1 MEVEQLLQFIREKT
15 SGRKWDAET
24 CLRVGAEL
32 AVKINGVSNLT
43 GSEKKKLIVD
53 LILQVL
59 KEGEEKEKVDSK
71 DVSAVTERYD
81 RLEKTVKEVLPTS
94 LELIVSASRGKLD
107 LKKVKPSVWMRYC
120 SCFVK
125 GVVTLL
131 VSQKVISEEVGKKVT
146 DVTEQ
151 AEEKAGAALDAY
163 VGSEKVENPM
173 LQLRDVSSVSEPVAV
188 SVAVS
193 AVPASSVSEPVSV
206 VVVTESSSQE
216 SKA

>member
-15 SGRKWDAET
+15 AGRKWDAET

-32 AVKINGVSNLT
+32 AVKVNAVSNLT
-43 GSEKKKLIVD
+43 GSEKKKLVVD

-59 KEGEEKEKVDSK
+59 KEAEDKEKAGKS
-71 DVSAVTERYD
+71 DVTAITERYD

-125 GVVTLL
+125 SVVTVL

-146 DVTEQ
+146 DVTETV
-151 AEEKAGAALDAY
+151 EEKAGSAADAF
-163 VGSEKVENPM
+163 VASKEGEETKTEEVVNPIV
-173 LQLRDVSSVSEPVAV
+173 LQLREVA
-188 SVAVS
+188 AS
-193 AVPASSVSEPVSV
+193 A
-206 VVVTESSSQE
+206 TESSTQE
-216 SKA
+216 SKE

>member
-15 SGRKWDAET
+15 SGKKWDAET

-32 AVKINGVSNLT
+32 AVKVNSVSNLT

-59 KEGEEKEKVDSK
+59 KEAEEKEKTGKSVVD
-71 DVSAVTERYD
+71 AITERYD
-81 RLEKTVKEVLPTS
+81 RLEKTVKDVLPTS

-107 LKKVKPSVWMRYC
+107 LKKVKPSVWVRYF

-125 GVVTLL
+125 SVVTVL
-131 VSQKVISEEVGKKVT
+131 VSQKVISEDAGKKVT

-163 VGSEKVENPM
+163 ADSKEGEKTETIENPM
-173 LQLRDVSSVSEPVAV
+173 LQLRDVAVAV
-188 SVAVS
+188 ADAS
-193 AVPASSVSEPVSV
+193 ATS
-206 VVVTESSSQE
+206 ESSTQE

>member
-15 SGRKWDAET
+15 AGKKWDAET

-32 AVKINGVSNLT
+32 AVKINGVSNLN
-43 GSEKKKLIVD
+43 GSEKKKLVVD

-59 KEGEEKEKVDSK
+59 KEAEDKEKAGKS
-71 DVSAVTERYD
+71 DVSAITERYD
-81 RLEKTVKEVLPTS
+81 RLEKTVKEILPTS

-125 GVVTLL
+125 SVVTVL
-131 VSQKVISEEVGKKVT
+131 VSQKVISEEMGKKVT
-146 DVTEQ
+146 DVSDQ

-163 VGSEKVENPM
+163 VASKEDEEKKPETVENPM
-173 LQLRDVSSVSEPVAV
+173 LQIRDVAASVTS
-188 SVAVS
+188 
-193 AVPASSVSEPVSV
+193 
-206 VVVTESSSQE
+206 ESSSQE

>member
-15 SGRKWDAET
+15 AGRKWDAEI

-32 AVKINGVSNLT
+32 AVKVNAVSNLT
-43 GSEKKKLIVD
+43 GSEKKKLVVD

-59 KEGEEKEKVDSK
+59 KEAEDKEKAGKS
-71 DVSAVTERYD
+71 DVTAITERYD

-125 GVVTLL
+125 SVVTVL

-146 DVTEQ
+146 DVTETV
-151 AEEKAGAALDAY
+151 EEKAGSAADAF
-163 VGSEKVENPM
+163 VASKEGEETKTEEVVNPIV
-173 LQLRDVSSVSEPVAV
+173 LQLREVA
-188 SVAVS
+188 AS
-193 AVPASSVSEPVSV
+193 A
-206 VVVTESSSQE
+206 TESSTQE
-216 SKA
+216 SKE

>member
-15 SGRKWDAET
+15 TGRNWDAET
-24 CLRVGAEL
+24 CLRVGAEI
-32 AVKINGVSNLT
+32 AVKVNAVSNLN
-43 GSEKKKLIVD
+43 GSEKKKLVVD

-59 KEGEEKEKVDSK
+59 KEAEEKEKAGAK
-71 DVSAVTERYD
+71 DVAAITERFD

-125 GVVTLL
+125 SVVTIL
-131 VSQKVISEEVGKKVT
+131 VSQKVISQEMGKKVS

-151 AEEKAGAALDAY
+151 VEEKAAAVADAALSSSDAP
-163 VGSEKVENPM
+163 VEEVVNPIV
-173 LQLRDVSSVSEPVAV
+173 LQLRDVAAASV
-188 SVAVS
+188 
-193 AVPASSVSEPVSV
+193 
-206 VVVTESSSQE
+206 ESSTQE
-216 SKA
+216 SKE

>member
-1 MEVEQLLQFIREKT
+1 MEVAQLLQFIREKT

-59 KEGEEKEKVDSK
+59 KEAEEREKADSK
-71 DVSAVTERYD
+71 DVAAITERYD

-125 GVVTLL
+125 GVVTVL
-131 VSQKVISEEVGKKVT
+131 VSQKVISEEAGKKVT
-146 DVTEQ
+146 AVTEQ
-151 AEEKAGAALDAY
+151 VEEKTGAALDAY
-163 VGSEKVENPM
+163 VTSEEKVENPM
-173 LQLRDVSSVSEPVAV
+173 LQLRDVD
-188 SVAVS
+188 VS
-193 AVPASSVSEPVSV
+193 APVSV
-206 VVVTESSSQE
+206 SAESSTQE

>member
-1 MEVEQLLQFIREKT
+1 MEVQELLQFIREKT
-15 SGRKWDAET
+15 AGRNWDAET

-32 AVKINGVSNLT
+32 AVKVNGVSNLN
-43 GSEKKKLIVD
+43 GSEKKKLVVD

-59 KEGEEKEKVDSK
+59 KEAEEKEKAGKS
-71 DVSAVTERYD
+71 DVSAITERYD

-125 GVVTLL
+125 TVVTVL
-131 VSQKVISEEVGKKVT
+131 VSQKVISEEMGKKVS

-151 AEEKAGAALDAY
+151 VEEKAGAVADA
-163 VGSEKVENPM
+163 VVSSKEGAVEAAVVEEVVNPIV
-173 LQLRDVSSVSEPVAV
+173 LQLREVA
-188 SVAVS
+188 AS
-193 AVPASSVSEPVSV
+193 A
-206 VVVTESSSQE
+206 ESSTQE
-216 SKA
+216 SKE

>member
-15 SGRKWDAET
+15 AGRKWDAET
-24 CLRVGAEL
+24 CLRIGAEL
-32 AVKINGVSNLT
+32 AVKINAISNLT
-43 GSEKKKLIVD
+43 GSEKKKLVVD

-59 KEGEEKEKVDSK
+59 KEAEDKEKAGKS
-71 DVSAVTERYD
+71 DVEAITERYD
-81 RLEKTVKEVLPTS
+81 RLEKTVKDVLPTS

-125 GVVTLL
+125 TVVTVL
-131 VSQKVISEEVGKKVT
+131 VSQKVISEDVGKKVT
-146 DVTEQ
+146 SVSDQ

-163 VGSEKVENPM
+163 VASKEGEEKKEEAKTETVENPM
-173 LQLRDVSSVSEPVAV
+173 LLQLRQVA
-188 SVAVS
+188 A
-193 AVPASSVSEPVSV
+193 AS
-206 VVVTESSSQE
+206 TESSTQE

>member
-15 SGRKWDAET
+15 AGRKWDAET

-32 AVKINGVSNLT
+32 AVKVNSVSNLS

-59 KEGEEKEKVDSK
+59 KEAEEKEKQGKSDTT
-71 DVSAVTERYD
+71 AITERYD
-81 RLEKTVKEVLPTS
+81 QLEKTVKDVLPTS

-125 GVVTLL
+125 SVVTVL
-131 VSQKVISEEVGKKVT
+131 VSQKVISEEIGKKVT
-146 DVTEQ
+146 DTTE
-151 AEEKAGAALDAY
+151 AVEEKAGTALDAY
-163 VGSEKVENPM
+163 VASKEEESSAPAVVENPAAVA
-173 LQLRDVSSVSEPVAV
+173 LQIREVA
-188 SVAVS
+188 S
-193 AVPASSVSEPVSV
+193 A
-206 VVVTESSSQE
+206 ESSNQE
-216 SKA
+216 SKE

>member
-32 AVKINGVSNLT
+32 AVKVNSVSNLT

-53 LILQVL
+53 LLLQVL
-59 KEGEEKEKVDSK
+59 KEAEGKEKAGKSVADVD
-71 DVSAVTERYD
+71 AITERYD
-81 RLEKTVKEVLPTS
+81 RLEKTVQEVLPTS

-107 LKKVKPSVWMRYC
+107 LKKVKPSIWLRYF

-125 GVVTLL
+125 GVVTVL
-131 VSQKVISEEVGKKVT
+131 VSQKVISEDAGKKMT

-151 AEEKAGAALDAY
+151 AEEKAGSALDAY
-163 VGSEKVENPM
+163 AASKEGAETVENPM
-173 LQLRDVSSVSEPVAV
+173 LQLREVAVASVDVAAAAVSVDVPAAVAV
-188 SVAVS
+188 SS
-193 AVPASSVSEPVSV
+193 
-206 VVVTESSSQE
+206 ESSTQE

>member
-32 AVKINGVSNLT
+32 AVKVNAVSNLT
-43 GSEKKKLIVD
+43 GSEKKKLVVD

-59 KEGEEKEKVDSK
+59 KEAEEKEKDGKS
-71 DVSAVTERYD
+71 DVAAITERYD
-81 RLEKTVKEVLPTS
+81 RLEKTVKEILPTS

-125 GVVTLL
+125 SVVTVL

-146 DVTEQ
+146 SVTDQ
-151 AEEKAGAALDAY
+151 AEEKAGAALDSY
-163 VGSEKVENPM
+163 VASKEEGEKKTGVEEVVNPVV
-173 LQLRDVSSVSEPVAV
+173 LQLREIS
-188 SVAVS
+188 
-193 AVPASSVSEPVSV
+193 
-206 VVVTESSSQE
+206 TESSTQE
-216 SKA
+216 SK

>member
-15 SGRKWDAET
+15 AGRKWDAET

-32 AVKINGVSNLT
+32 AVKVNAISNLT
-43 GSEKKKLIVD
+43 GSEKKKLVVD

-59 KEGEEKEKVDSK
+59 KEAEDKEKAGKS
-71 DVSAVTERYD
+71 DVTAITERYD

-125 GVVTLL
+125 SVVTVL

-146 DVTEQ
+146 DVTETV
-151 AEEKAGAALDAY
+151 EEKAGSAADAF
-163 VGSEKVENPM
+163 VASKEGEETKTEEVVNPIV
-173 LQLRDVSSVSEPVAV
+173 LQLREVA
-188 SVAVS
+188 AS
-193 AVPASSVSEPVSV
+193 A
-206 VVVTESSSQE
+206 TESSTQE
-216 SKA
+216 SKE

>member
-15 SGRKWDAET
+15 AGRNWDAET

-43 GSEKKKLIVD
+43 GSEKKKLVVD

-59 KEGEEKEKVDSK
+59 KEAEDKEKAGKS
-71 DVSAVTERYD
+71 DVAAITERYD

-125 GVVTLL
+125 GVVTVL
-131 VSQKVISEEVGKKVT
+131 VSQKVISEEMGKKVT

-151 AEEKAGAALDAY
+151 AEEKAGSALDAY
-163 VGSEKVENPM
+163 VASKEGEEKKDEVTSENPM
-173 LQLRDVSSVSEPVAV
+173 LQIREVA
-188 SVAVS
+188 
-193 AVPASSVSEPVSV
+193 ASSEAS
-206 VVVTESSSQE
+206 TQE

>member
-15 SGRKWDAET
+15 AGRNWDAET

-32 AVKINGVSNLT
+32 AVKINGISNLT
-43 GSEKKKLIVD
+43 GSEKKKLVVD

-59 KEGEEKEKVDSK
+59 KEAEDKEKAGKS
-71 DVSAVTERYD
+71 DVAAITERYD

-125 GVVTLL
+125 GVVTVL
-131 VSQKVISEEVGKKVT
+131 VSQKMISEEMGKKVT

-151 AEEKAGAALDAY
+151 AEEKAGSALDAY
-163 VGSEKVENPM
+163 VASNEGEEKKDEVTSENPM
-173 LQLRDVSSVSEPVAV
+173 LQIREVAV
-188 SVAVS
+188 SS
-193 AVPASSVSEPVSV
+193 
-206 VVVTESSSQE
+206 ESSTQE